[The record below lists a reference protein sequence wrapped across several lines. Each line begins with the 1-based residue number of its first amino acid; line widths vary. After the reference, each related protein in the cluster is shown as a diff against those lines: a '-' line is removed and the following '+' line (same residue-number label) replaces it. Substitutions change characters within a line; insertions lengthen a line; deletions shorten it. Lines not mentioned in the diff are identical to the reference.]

1 MPLISAQR
9 CGAETAERNA
19 GTTSST
25 NESTASGSAAV
36 GKDGNQEAVTGA
48 SGVEAR
54 GAEAAERNAGT
65 TSSTK
70 EPTSSESEDGDQ
82 EAMTAASEATL
93 KEQAEC
99 LANGDGLKEV
109 TTPLITY
116 AVWWPKEGRYDIPD
130 PTKVT
135 HYEKEKDPKNV
146 RADPSD

>member
-25 NESTASGSAAV
+25 KESTASGSAAL

-48 SGVEAR
+48 SGFEMS

-70 EPTSSESEDGDQ
+70 EPTASESEDGNQ
-82 EAMTAASEATL
+82 EAVSTASEAIL
-93 KEQAEC
+93 KKEARR
-99 LANGDGLKEV
+99 LANGDGLKKV
-109 TTPLITY
+109 PPPSTT
-116 AVWWPKEGRYDIPD
+116 VSMWWPNGPNEG
-130 PTKVT
+130 
-135 HYEKEKDPKNV
+135 
-146 RADPSD
+146 